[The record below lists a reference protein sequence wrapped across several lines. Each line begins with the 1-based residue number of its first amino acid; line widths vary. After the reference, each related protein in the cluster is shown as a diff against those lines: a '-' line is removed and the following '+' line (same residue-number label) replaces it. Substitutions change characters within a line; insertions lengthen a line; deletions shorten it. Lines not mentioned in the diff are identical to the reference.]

1 MIEWNN
7 NIVFKLCCLLI
18 VVCCC
23 EAVKILDVWATSS
36 VAGGMLCSGHLEAK
50 AQVEIASET
59 YSSSYHL
66 SSKYEKA
73 DH

>member
-1 MIEWNN
+1 M
-7 NIVFKLCCLLI
+7 FC
-18 VVCCC
+18 CCC
-23 EAVKILDVWATSS
+23 ETVKILDVWATSS
-36 VAGGMLCSGHLEAK
+36 VAAGMLRSGHLEAK

-73 DH
+73 DHQGTHILK